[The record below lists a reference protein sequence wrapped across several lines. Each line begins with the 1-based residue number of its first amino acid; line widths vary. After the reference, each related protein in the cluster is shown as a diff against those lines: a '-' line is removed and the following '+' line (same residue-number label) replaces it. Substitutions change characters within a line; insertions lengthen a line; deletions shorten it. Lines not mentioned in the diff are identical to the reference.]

1 MIELLAPAGSME
13 NFIAALDAGA
23 DAIYL
28 GGKGFNARAHAAN
41 FDMDTLRQ
49 AVRLAHIKGT
59 AVYVTV
65 NILIGDSEMKA
76 LATYLKELEEVGVDA
91 ILVQDLAVAQLAQK
105 VAPKLHLHGSTQMT
119 AMNLETVRFYESIG
133 FTRVVLGREVSLEDI
148 RHICNNCKAEIEVFV
163 HGALCVCY
171 SGQCQMSSFI
181 GGRSGNRGSCAQP
194 CRLPYELLNQ
204 EGRVVNTQGA
214 NYLLSPKD
222 LNYSEFMGDLIEAGV
237 TSFKVEGRMK
247 KPSYVKE
254 VISSY
259 RAIIDAHG
267 KVTDRDR
274 KALASVFNR
283 GFSTAHLEGLQ
294 GRDMIT
300 AVVPNNKHTHSIAND
315 ARSRGLSEFEHKIP
329 LYAYLTIEEGPYQA
343 SSWDQGMEVNQEGT
357 QHTGLTLMTE
367 DGRSISVAHDFLPV
381 LANKKP
387 TSMDKVQDQLGR
399 LGNTLFTLEA
409 LSIPDGPYMWP
420 ASVLNELRRRAIEAM
435 EDLLIKDH
443 IEEQEAEV
451 AAHTNLDT
459 NLDHAVSIYQE
470 SEEATPARIEAF
482 SHRGQEE
489 AQSMMGGYN
498 HIISARVDE
507 LDLVKAAIK
516 GGAQKIVFGGD
527 RLYRAPYQEAIYK
540 EVVDYCHAHKVWVS
554 LATPRVIKDQEGAD
568 YHKTLAAMVAAQP
581 DAIAIHAPGYIV
593 SLKDLGYQGA
603 LEGDTSLNIF
613 NSHTAKFWAQQGF
626 ASLAPSQELT
636 LSQLSKMA
644 RDLAIPLE
652 ATVHGL
658 VEMMISEY
666 CVIGAFV
673 GGGLKKTC
681 SRPCLKASY
690 SLRDRKG
697 EVFPL
702 KTDPYCRMHI
712 MNSHMLDMR
721 AYVPDLIKRGID
733 ILRIDGRQWNPKD
746 LQAVVA
752 HYKAIMLGLKEAPPK
767 KEEDGR
773 AITRGHYFRGIL

>member
-1 MIELLAPAGSME
+1 
-13 NFIAALDAGA
+13 
-23 DAIYL
+23 
-28 GGKGFNARAHAAN
+28 
-41 FDMDTLRQ
+41 
-49 AVRLAHIKGT
+49 
-59 AVYVTV
+59 
-65 NILIGDSEMKA
+65 
-76 LATYLKELEEVGVDA
+76 
-91 ILVQDLAVAQLAQK
+91 
-105 VAPKLHLHGSTQMT
+105 
-119 AMNLETVRFYESIG
+119 
-133 FTRVVLGREVSLEDI
+133 
-148 RHICNNCKAEIEVFV
+148 
-163 HGALCVCY
+163 
-171 SGQCQMSSFI
+171 
-181 GGRSGNRGSCAQP
+181 
-194 CRLPYELLNQ
+194 
-204 EGRVVNTQGA
+204 
-214 NYLLSPKD
+214 
-222 LNYSEFMGDLIEAGV
+222 
-237 TSFKVEGRMK
+237 
-247 KPSYVKE
+247 
-254 VISSY
+254 
-259 RAIIDAHG
+259 
-267 KVTDRDR
+267 
-274 KALASVFNR
+274 
-283 GFSTAHLEGLQ
+283 
-294 GRDMIT
+294 
-300 AVVPNNKHTHSIAND
+300 
-315 ARSRGLSEFEHKIP
+315 
-329 LYAYLTIEEGPYQA
+329 
-343 SSWDQGMEVNQEGT
+343 
-357 QHTGLTLMTE
+357 
-367 DGRSISVAHDFLPV
+367 
-381 LANKKP
+381 
-387 TSMDKVQDQLGR
+387 MDKVQDQLGR

-409 LSIPDGPYMWP
+409 VSIPDGPYMWP
-420 ASVLNELRRRAIEAM
+420 ASVLNELRRRAIEAI
-435 EDLLIKDH
+435 ENLLIKDH

-459 NLDHAVSIYQE
+459 NLDHAISIYQE
-470 SEEATPARIEAF
+470 SEEVSPARIEKF
-482 SHRGQEE
+482 SHRGQEG
-489 AQSMMGGYN
+489 AQSMMGGYD

-527 RLYRAPYQEAIYK
+527 RLYRAPYPMDIYK
-540 EVVDYCHAHKVWVS
+540 EVVDYCHSHKVWVS

-568 YHKTLAAMVAAQP
+568 YHQTLAAMVEARP

-613 NSHTAKFWAQQGF
+613 NSHTAEFWAQQGF

-636 LSQLSKMA
+636 LSQLSKMT

-721 AYVPDLIKRGID
+721 SYVPDLIKKGIG

-746 LQAVVA
+746 LQAMVA
-752 HYKAIMLGLKEAPPK
+752 HYKAIMLGLEEAPPK

-773 AITRGHYFRGIL
+773 PITRGHYFRGIL

>member
-49 AVRLAHIKGT
+49 AVRLAHIKGA

-76 LATYLKELEEVGVDA
+76 LAAYLKELEAVGVDA

-194 CRLPYELLNQ
+194 CRLPYELLDQ
-204 EGRVVNTQGA
+204 KGRVVNTQGA

-222 LNYSEFMGDLIEAGV
+222 LNYAEFMGDLMEAGV

-267 KVTDRDR
+267 RVTDRDR

-315 ARSRGLSEFEHKIP
+315 AKSRGLSDFEHKIP

-343 SSWDQGMEVNQEGT
+343 SSWDQGQEINQEGT

-387 TSMDKVQDQLGR
+387 TSMDKVQDQLSR

-409 LSIPDGPYMWP
+409 VSIPDGPYMWP

-435 EDLLIKDH
+435 EGLLIKDH
-443 IEEQEAEV
+443 IEAQDAEV

-482 SHRGQEE
+482 SLRGREE
-489 AQSMMGGYN
+489 AQSM
-498 HIISARVDE
+498 
-507 LDLVKAAIK
+507 L
-516 GGAQKIVFGGD
+516 
-527 RLYRAPYQEAIYK
+527 
-540 EVVDYCHAHKVWVS
+540 
-554 LATPRVIKDQEGAD
+554 
-568 YHKTLAAMVAAQP
+568 
-581 DAIAIHAPGYIV
+581 
-593 SLKDLGYQGA
+593 
-603 LEGDTSLNIF
+603 
-613 NSHTAKFWAQQGF
+613 
-626 ASLAPSQELT
+626 
-636 LSQLSKMA
+636 
-644 RDLAIPLE
+644 
-652 ATVHGL
+652 
-658 VEMMISEY
+658 
-666 CVIGAFV
+666 
-673 GGGLKKTC
+673 GGL
-681 SRPCLKASY
+681 
-690 SLRDRKG
+690 
-697 EVFPL
+697 
-702 KTDPYCRMHI
+702 
-712 MNSHMLDMR
+712 
-721 AYVPDLIKRGID
+721 
-733 ILRIDGRQWNPKD
+733 
-746 LQAVVA
+746 
-752 HYKAIMLGLKEAPPK
+752 
-767 KEEDGR
+767 
-773 AITRGHYFRGIL
+773 